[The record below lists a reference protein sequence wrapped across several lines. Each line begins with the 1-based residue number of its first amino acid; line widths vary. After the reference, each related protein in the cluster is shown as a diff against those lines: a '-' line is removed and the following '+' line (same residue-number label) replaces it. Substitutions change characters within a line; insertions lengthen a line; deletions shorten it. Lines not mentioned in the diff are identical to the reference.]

1 VTTSYLA
8 PVPPPAKR
16 PAILGGGPAFTEPVY
31 FTRPPVPD
39 PGRLGELTTQ
49 IFESRWFTNDGI
61 VVRQLEDRLALR
73 LGVPWCAALCNGTT
87 ALQVALRALDL
98 SGEVITT
105 PFTFPATVHAIAWS
119 GLTPVF
125 CDIDPETYAL
135 DAAAAASVI
144 SERTSALLPVH
155 VFGNP
160 CDVPSLERV
169 ARQWGLRVIYDAAQ
183 AFGASSGGRGIG
195 GCGDLSIFSFHATK
209 VFHTAEG
216 GAVVGRDPLL
226 LERVASLRNFAIRN
240 EEETCGL
247 GINGKMSE
255 VHAAVGLALLDRID
269 DEMTARK
276 RLRAHYV
283 ERLGGVEG
291 LRLQRA
297 APNAE
302 PNQAYFTVEIDPRG
316 FGLTRDE
323 VQHALIFENIVA
335 RRYFWPLCSENP
347 YYRRLPSSAPERLPN
362 AHRVASR
369 ILCLPLYGD
378 LGLDDVD
385 RIVDALLALRDGS
398 TGVRRRLAAAGRVS
412 SAAGDRVKTRAD

>member
-8 PVPPPAKR
+8 PVSAHAKR
-16 PAILGGGPAFTEPVY
+16 PAILGGHPAFSGPVY

-39 PGRLGELTTQ
+39 PGRLGALTTQ
-49 IFESRWFTNDGI
+49 VFESRWFTNDG
-61 VVRQLEDRLALR
+61 VLVRELEDRLGAR
-73 LGVPWCAALCNGTT
+73 LGVPWCAMVCNGTT

-98 SGEVITT
+98 TGEVITT

-125 CDIDPETYAL
+125 CDIDPRTYAL
-135 DAAAAASVI
+135 DPGAVTALV

-160 CDVPSLERV
+160 CDVPSLETIAGRH
-169 ARQWGLRVIYDAAQ
+169 GLRVIYDAAQ
-183 AFGASSGGRGIG
+183 AFGARSGGLGIG
-195 GCGDLSIFSFHATK
+195 RCGDLSVFSFHATK

-216 GAVVGRDPLL
+216 GAVVGHDPAL
-226 LERVASLRNFAIRN
+226 LERVASLRNFAIRD
-240 EEETCGL
+240 EEETSGI

-255 VHAAVGLALLDRID
+255 LHAAVGLALLDTID
-269 DEMTARK
+269 DEMGARR

-283 ERLGGVEG
+283 ARLAGVEG
-291 LRLQRA
+291 LVLQE
-297 APNAE
+297 APADGEANH
-302 PNQAYFTVEIDPRG
+302 AYFTVEIDPRD

-323 VQHALIFENIVA
+323 VQRALSFENIVA

-347 YYRRLPSSAPERLPN
+347 YYRRLPSAAPERLPN

-378 LGLDDVD
+378 LGFDDVD
-385 RIVDALLALRDGS
+385 RIVDALLALRDAS
-398 TGVRRRLAAAGRVS
+398 SGVRRRLETAP
-412 SAAGDRVKTRAD
+412 RAPGATG

>member
-1 VTTSYLA
+1 MTTSYLA
-8 PVPPPAKR
+8 PVSPPAKR
-16 PAILGGGPAFTEPVY
+16 PAILGGHPAFSGPVY

-39 PGRLGELTTQ
+39 PGRLGALTTQ
-49 IFESRWFTNDGI
+49 VFESRWFTNDGI
-61 VVRQLEDRLALR
+61 LVRQLEERLAAR
-73 LGVPWCAALCNGTT
+73 LGVPWCAMLCNGTT

-98 SGEVITT
+98 TGEVITT

-135 DAAAAASVI
+135 DAASAADVV
-144 SERTSALLPVH
+144 SERTSVLLPVH

-169 ARQWGLRVIYDAAQ
+169 ARQRGLRVIYDAAQ
-183 AFGASSGGRGIG
+183 AFGATSGRRGIG
-195 GCGDLSIFSFHATK
+195 HCGDLSVFSFHATK

-216 GAVVGRDPLL
+216 GAVVGHDPAL
-226 LERVASLRNFAIRN
+226 LERVGSLRNFAIRN

-255 VHAAVGLALLDRID
+255 LHAAVGLALLDTID
-269 DEMTARK
+269 DEMTTRR
-276 RLRAHYV
+276 RLRARYV
-283 ERLGGVEG
+283 DRLGGVEG
-291 LRLQRA
+291 LVLQRV
-297 APNAE
+297 PPDAE
-302 PNQAYFTVEIDPRG
+302 ANQAYFTVEVDPIG

-323 VQHALIFENIVA
+323 VQRALSFENIVA

-347 YYRRLPSSAPERLPN
+347 YYRKLPSAVPERLPN

-378 LGLDDVD
+378 LGFDDVD
-385 RIVDALLALRDGS
+385 RIVDAVLALRDAS
-398 TGVRRRLAAAGRVS
+398 IGVRRRLAAVPANG
-412 SAAGDRVKTRAD
+412 